1 MNCQVFEKVVIPL
14 AHNRLMDAVIREQ
27 SLLHSEVCTA
37 CALRL
42 NQEHMLMAGVRA
54 VAAEIALQEAP
65 AHLEIALLNAFR
77 EQKVAAVAPVDMPIL
92 RKKHVWSNWQLKALA
107 AGILL
112 LISAVATLWLQQGWA
127 NRQLGKQASLAAPAC
142 IPVPE
147 AILLASGGV
156 VVEQQVTYQEASS
169 RPPKRLRHQVSRN
182 PLPETE
188 TVTEFFPLSEN
199 NNLDSL
205 ESGQIVRVELS
216 GSALLAAGL
225 PVDAATVNEPVKAD
239 VILGHDGQALAIR
252 FVR

>member
-27 SLLHSEVCTA
+27 SLLHSEVCA
-37 CALRL
+37 HCALRL
-42 NQEHMLMAGVRA
+42 NEEHILMAGVRA
-54 VAAEIALQEAP
+54 VAVHIALQEAP

-77 EQKVAAVAPVDMPIL
+77 EQQAAAVPVNISLP
-92 RKKHVWSNWQLKALA
+92 RKKHLWSNWQQKAIA

-127 NRQLGKQASLAAPAC
+127 KQQPEQYATLPAPAFT
-142 IPVPE
+142 PEPE
-147 AILLASGGV
+147 APSLLPTTGI
-156 VVEQQVTYQEASS
+156 VEQQVVRYEASPRS
-169 RPPKRLRHQVSRN
+169 QKRLRHKAENRLS
-182 PLPETE
+182 EIE
-188 TVTEFFPLSEN
+188 TVTEFFPLSERDD
-199 NNLDSL
+199 LESL

-225 PVDAATVNEPVKAD
+225 PVDAAMVNEPVKAD

>member
-27 SLLHSEVCTA
+27 SLLHSEVCA
-37 CALRL
+37 HCALRL
-42 NQEHMLMAGVRA
+42 NEEHILMAGVRA
-54 VAAEIALQEAP
+54 VAAQIALQEAP
-65 AHLEIALLNAFR
+65 AHLEVALLNAFR
-77 EQKVAAVAPVDMPIL
+77 EQQAAAVDISLP
-92 RKKHVWSNWQLKALA
+92 RKKHLCSNWQQKAIA

-127 NRQLGKQASLAAPAC
+127 KQQPEQQATLPAPAFT
-142 IPVPE
+142 PEPE
-147 AILLASGGV
+147 APSLLPTTG
-156 VVEQQVTYQEASS
+156 VVEQQVAHYEASPRS
-169 RPPKRLRHQVSRN
+169 QKRLRHKAENRLS
-182 PLPETE
+182 EIE
-188 TVTEFFPLSEN
+188 TVTEFFPLSERDD
-199 NNLDSL
+199 LESL

-225 PVDAATVNEPVKAD
+225 PVDAAMVNEPVKAD